1 MNDQEILNEIEEIEK
16 KIIAL
21 KASNQKKVKKSK
33 IVAKKQIIVA
43 RKPSIVA
50 KSKIDEAKK
59 KKEEDRVKNV
69 VKLATTMTK
78 NLPEPDFNFY
88 QKYNYLRGE
97 IVDAAFNSALEN
109 DVIFTLRDEHNINVT
124 KGSNT
129 FHVKACDLEDEA
141 QKLVKWS
148 GLGYRLNDEKG
159 NEFSHFTLYNLL
171 ILKAAFYKAA
181 QDRLKSSDEHLAEI
195 VEAMACEEFKHD
207 ATTNRTKVLEKFT
220 AHLVSTTKKLG
231 KQFSKDISG
240 NLYMN
245 CSDQKFGMTKLD
257 PKKVKASF
265 QRIIDNSEVAG
276 KLKSTKDAE
285 TLLEGFTKHQEK
297 H

>member
-1 MNDQEILNEIEEIEK
+1 MNDQEILNRIEKIEK
-16 KIIAL
+16 KLVAL
-21 KASNQKKVKKSK
+21 KAANQKK
-33 IVAKKQIIVA
+33 AE
-43 RKPSIVA
+43 KPKIVA

-59 KKEEDRVKNV
+59 KREEDRVKNV
-69 VKLATTMTK
+69 VKLAATMTK
-78 NLPEPDFNFY
+78 NLPEPEFNLN
-88 QKYNYLRGE
+88 QKYHVLRSQITE
-97 IVDAAFNSALEN
+97 AAFNSALEN
-109 DVIFTLRDEHNINVT
+109 GVLFTRRDDYSINVT

-129 FHVKACDLEDEA
+129 FHVKARDLEDET
-141 QKLVKWS
+141 QKLVEWS

-159 NEFSHFTLYNLL
+159 NGFSYGNLYNLL
-171 ILKAAFYKAA
+171 ILKASSYQAE
-181 QDRLKSSDEHLAEI
+181 QDRLKSSDEHLSEI
-195 VEAMACEEFKHD
+195 VEAMACKEFKHD
-207 ATTNRTKVLEKFT
+207 ATTNRNKVLEKFT
-220 AHLVSTTKKLG
+220 AHLVTTTKKLG

-245 CSDQKFGMTKLD
+245 CSDQKFGKTKLD

-265 QRIIDNSEVAG
+265 QKIIDNSEVAG